1 MKFFY
6 ISTWLLV
13 ALSLDLGAQTFQYP
27 TTNSQSIQS
36 ETSRQVAA
44 LKGQMSEGFATYYA
58 DYLDNMQTALGDVYR
73 RDQMTASHRSYPLGT
88 LVRVTRYETGQ
99 SVDVRINDR
108 GAYCDDCVIDLSWI
122 AAQSLDIVHLGRTR
136 VKVQVIGYSDVNP
149 VPPIDRDY
157 AMAPASMPARGS
169 QPAQNPADYYAA
181 SAPRAPATTTTPVN
195 YPGSMQAR
203 GGYEEAEEAPEW
215 APKSASP
222 RPPAAQQPSG
232 AGFQWDNEA
241 RPRVGNS
248 SPAATKAASAY
259 GVQTGLFSN
268 IANAQR
274 QLEQLN
280 TQGYSNVLIKPDSN
294 GMFRV
299 LLAPFTTEAE
309 ARQFLLEVLSPRQIE
324 GVVAPL

>member
-1 MKFFY
+1 MKIFY
-6 ISTWLLV
+6 VNALLLL
-13 ALSLDLGAQTFQYP
+13 ALSAELGAQTFQYP

-36 ETSRQVAA
+36 ESSREVAA
-44 LKGQMSEGFATYYA
+44 LKGQMTEGYATYYA
-58 DYLDNMQTALGDVYR
+58 DYIDNMQTALGEVYR

-88 LVRVTRYETGQ
+88 LVRVTREDTRQ

-122 AAQSLDIVHLGRTR
+122 AAQSLDLVRSGRTR
-136 VKVQVIGYSDVNP
+136 VKVQVIGYADVNP
-149 VPPIDRDY
+149 VPPVDRDY
-157 AMAPASMPARGS
+157 ALAPASMPAGRREPMG
-169 QPAQNPADYYAA
+169 NPADYYAA
-181 SAPRAPATTTTPVN
+181 TATQAGANPTTPVN
-195 YPGSMQAR
+195 FPGSMQAR
-203 GGYEEAEEAPEW
+203 GAYEEAEEAPEW

-222 RPPAAQQPSG
+222 RPAAQQPSG
-232 AGFQWDNEA
+232 TGFQWDNEP

-248 SPAATKAASAY
+248 SPAPRAAASY

-280 TQGYSNVLIKPDSN
+280 MQGYSNVLIKPDSN

-309 ARQFLLEVLSPRQIE
+309 ARQFLLEVLGPRQIE
-324 GVVAPL
+324 GVVSPL